1 MDISLA
7 RTVLRGAFRSADEL
21 QQLLPKLKEG
31 CDADEYASYSKAIAT
46 AVAEIALEVTNR
58 VITDHP
64 DLEAEVEESIART
77 GTYP

>member
-21 QQLLPKLKEG
+21 QQLLPQLKEG
-31 CDADEYASYSKAIAT
+31 CDPDEYASYAKAIAT

-58 VITDHP
+58 IIADHP
-64 DLEAEVEESIART
+64 QLQAEVEESIART
-77 GTYP
+77 GNYP